1 MATQAPIT
9 HFIGTRVAIVTG
21 GAQGIG
27 KAIALRLA
35 ADGLDICVDDVAS
48 KTHLLKEVVAEIQQ
62 LGRKA
67 IALPYDVTKEQEVKE
82 MVEKTVAELGRLDV
96 MVANAGIVQYS
107 NSVME
112 ANIDEWE
119 SVWAVNMRGPVLC
132 YKYAAI
138 QMVKQNSGG
147 RLIGPSSIC
156 GLQGFTNAGAYCM
169 SKASVRSLTQTA
181 SLELSKHGI
190 TVNAYAP
197 GVIETPMT
205 THPTDKDL
213 GGPCAAIKRATN
225 IPHAKV
231 GQPEQV
237 ASLVSY
243 LASAESHFLTGQT
256 ISIDGGLVFN

>member
-9 HFIGTRVAIVTG
+9 HFTGTRVAIVTG

-35 ADGLDICVDDVAS
+35 ADGFDICVDDVAS
-48 KTHLLKEVVAEIQQ
+48 KIHLSKEVVAEIQQ

-96 MVANAGIVQYS
+96 MVANAGIIQDHL

-119 SVWAVNMRGPVLC
+119 SIWAVNVRGTVLC

-138 QMVKQNSGG
+138 QMVKQNPGG
-147 RLIGPSSIC
+147 RLIGASSIC
-156 GLQGFTNAGAYCM
+156 GLQGFANAGAYCM

-181 SLELSKHGI
+181 SLELNKHKI

-197 GVIETPMT
+197 GVIETQMT
-205 THPTDKDL
+205 RSQIGWDGL
-213 GGPCAAIKRATN
+213 GRLAKAANFAKLPSSIRSSEKRGRIRAG
-225 IPHAKV
+225 AK
-231 GQPEQV
+231 
-237 ASLVSY
+237 
-243 LASAESHFLTGQT
+243 SAK
-256 ISIDGGLVFN
+256 

>member
-9 HFIGTRVAIVTG
+9 HFTGTRVAIVTG

-35 ADGLDICVDDVAS
+35 ADGFDICVDDVAS
-48 KTHLLKEVVAEIQQ
+48 KIHLSKEVVAEIQQ

-96 MVANAGIVQYS
+96 MVANAGIIQDHL

-119 SVWAVNMRGPVLC
+119 SIWAVNVRGTVLC

-138 QMVKQNSGG
+138 QMVKQNPGG
-147 RLIGPSSIC
+147 RLIGASSIC
-156 GLQGFTNAGAYCM
+156 GLQGFANAGAYCM

-181 SLELSKHGI
+181 SLELNKHKI

-197 GVIETPMT
+197 GVIETQMSTYSHCRLCKLFDVSTPSARSQIGW
-205 THPTDKDL
+205 DGL
-213 GGPCAAIKRATN
+213 GRLAKAANFAKLPSSIRSSEKRGRIRAG
-225 IPHAKV
+225 AK
-231 GQPEQV
+231 
-237 ASLVSY
+237 
-243 LASAESHFLTGQT
+243 SAK
-256 ISIDGGLVFN
+256 